1 MRLFMSP
8 GSPFV
13 RKCRIVIREKG
24 LTSRVEEVT
33 LDFPYKTDPD
43 HLAANPIGQVPALTA
58 DDGSSFVDSP
68 LICEYLDSLALQP
81 RLVPAEG
88 AARWSALRREALAD
102 GVMEMSVKMVMESR
116 RPDGERSDTW
126 FGHWRAG
133 LVRALDAAEAQAPGP
148 ETFDIGSISLA
159 ICATYAEFRHPSVK
173 WRDGRPK
180 LAALTDALEAR
191 ESFRETF
198 PR

>member
-24 LTSRVEEVT
+24 LTAKVEEIT
-33 LDFPYKTDPD
+33 LDFPYKTDAA
-43 HLAANPIGQVPALTA
+43 HLAANPIGQVPALVA
-58 DDGSSFVDSP
+58 DDGRAFIDSS
-68 LICEYLDSLALQP
+68 LICEYLDSLAPQP
-81 RLVPAEG
+81 RLTPPAG
-88 AARWSALRREALAD
+88 AARWTALRQEALAD

-116 RPDGERSDTW
+116 RPEGEKSDTW
-126 FGHWRAG
+126 VAHWRAG
-133 LVRALDAAEAQAPGP
+133 LIRALDAAEAEAPAP
-148 ETFDIGSISLA
+148 ETLDIGSISLA
-159 ICATYAEFRHPSVK
+159 IAATYVEFRHPSVK
-173 WRDGRPK
+173 WREGRPR

-191 ESFRETF
+191 ESFRETA